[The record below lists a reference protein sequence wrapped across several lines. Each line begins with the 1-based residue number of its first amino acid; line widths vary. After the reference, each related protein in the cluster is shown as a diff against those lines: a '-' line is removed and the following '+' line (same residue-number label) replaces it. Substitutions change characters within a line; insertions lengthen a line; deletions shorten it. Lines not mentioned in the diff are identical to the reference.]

1 MKGFIKI
8 LEVVL
13 SLLLIFGILPF
24 FTSFSKSNEE
34 WDNALL
40 SLSLR
45 DILISLDKSG
55 ILKSYIVSGNLNELK
70 NYISSLLPANVMI
83 EIYINGIP
91 KNVIKIGCNCTL
103 EEKIRLERS
112 LGIYF
117 SEDYTFSLRGRIIR
131 LEFLNTSE
139 IEKMGNADVIIFFG
153 CRDLSKYLNYL
164 DEGKAFIM
172 IGNDICE
179 EKIFNITLRDG
190 SVSSYSQINSN
201 SLEPFRIGEYFIDVP
216 IRIYNN
222 SNFWIKDI
230 SHSLYVCID
239 NNSLPCIRIDNLP
252 QEYHIGDTVIIDG
265 TRIKIRDIDADESD
279 GRVFADISIIDRNY
293 NFYLPNPYP
302 GIEANEKTI
311 LKTLNGFSF
320 AQLNYFITQHGNGR
334 AVWIKDFGE
343 ERKDFGQLLKSII
356 LWASEERFKTET
368 QKINK
373 NFIETYYLVSG
384 IFESEP
390 YLIRLIAFYIY

>member
-24 FTSFSKSNEE
+24 FTSFSKSNDE
-34 WDNALL
+34 WNNALL

-55 ILKSYIVSGNLNELK
+55 ILKSYIVSGNLEGLK
-70 NYISSLLPANVMI
+70 NYISSLLPGNVMI
-83 EIYINGIP
+83 EIYVNGIP

-117 SEDYTFSLRGRIIR
+117 PEDYTFSLRGKIVRF
-131 LEFLNTSE
+131 EFLNTNE
-139 IEKMGNADVIIFFG
+139 IEKMGDADVIIFFG

-164 DEGKAFIM
+164 NEGKAFIM

-179 EKIFNITLRDG
+179 EKIFNITLKDG
-190 SVSSYSQINSN
+190 LVSSYSQINSN

-222 SNFWIKDI
+222 SNFWVKEM

-252 QEYHIGDTVIIDG
+252 EEYHIGDTITIDE
-265 TRIKIRDIDADESD
+265 TRIKIKDIDADESD
-279 GRVFADISIIDRNY
+279 GRVFSDISIIASFIFN
-293 NFYLPNPYP
+293 LSL
-302 GIEANEKTI
+302 I
-311 LKTLNGFSF
+311 LSF
-320 AQLNYFITQHGNGR
+320 
-334 AVWIKDFGE
+334 
-343 ERKDFGQLLKSII
+343 LKSIFSVVIFSANIPGLISIFSFKQKNSSFI
-356 LWASEERFKTET
+356 LSHDSKLTCL
-368 QKINK
+368 
-373 NFIETYYLVSG
+373 FIPFS
-384 IFESEP
+384 
-390 YLIRLIAFYIY
+390 A